1 MIHINFDKVQFVY
14 IDVAYMK
21 YLNRIDSEIFFN
33 KEDENYRLKPHLG
46 ILLNND
52 GIKYVIPLT
61 SAKEKH
67 KGWADV
73 TANWYRIYEVINIE
87 KDPVDHDDIIVK
99 VKNQEILKKI
109 KRDDQLNTR
118 QRILSVLDIR
128 KMFPVDETVYI
139 EVKFNISSNN
149 SRSDN
154 QRTFLMIK
162 EYNFLNEISDDIA
175 KKATKIY
182 EKQIRKNKV
191 LPYHCNYRKLEHA
204 LEEYRIMKTQIEL
217 SKLLEEAEDDDRNHR
232 VSPIDETFHNLHSI
246 LQEKYRN
253 NSDSRI

>member
-1 MIHINFDKVQFVY
+1 MNFDKVQFVY

-67 KGWADV
+67 KGWVDV

-128 KMFPVDETVYI
+128 KMFPVDETVYT

-182 EKQIRKNKV
+182 ENRSEKIKSFLIIVITENLNTHLKN
-191 LPYHCNYRKLEHA
+191 
-204 LEEYRIMKTQIEL
+204 TEL
-217 SKLLEEAEDDDRNHR
+217 
-232 VSPIDETFHNLHSI
+232 
-246 LQEKYRN
+246 
-253 NSDSRI
+253 